1 MGWWSIVKSS
11 RGEAYSAFLE
21 EYGPE
26 ANLRSLELDD
36 TYDHPEYKHTVEYY
50 LSGDNMSDEIMG
62 YWSLRF
68 NGKDLIFV
76 SEKYPEYEEFVLGM
90 FQQEYPERYQE
101 ILDIFTEADGNQGE
115 PLPIIGEYYKLLEEV
130 MKSLR
135 ERIRHIYAPSS
146 DYNREALPMM
156 LRVTSLFYI
165 SPDYNFITQK
175 LNNEYERSKI
185 IYYIT
190 INMVDRMI
198 RDVPMLRDQNNASRS
213 FTITDGESTEL
224 RESLIQAYYG
234 LFSESIGLNRSGD
247 PVRAVNLA
255 VSNRIETVIR
265 LLNKQVAAYLGEES

>member
-1 MGWWSIVKSS
+1 
-11 RGEAYSAFLE
+11 
-21 EYGPE
+21 
-26 ANLRSLELDD
+26 
-36 TYDHPEYKHTVEYY
+36 
-50 LSGDNMSDEIMG
+50 
-62 YWSLRF
+62 
-68 NGKDLIFV
+68 
-76 SEKYPEYEEFVLGM
+76 
-90 FQQEYPERYQE
+90 
-101 ILDIFTEADGNQGE
+101 
-115 PLPIIGEYYKLLEEV
+115 
-130 MKSLR
+130 
-135 ERIRHIYAPSS
+135 
-146 DYNREALPMM
+146 
-156 LRVTSLFYI
+156 
-165 SPDYNFITQK
+165 
-175 LNNEYERSKI
+175 